1 MLIHV
6 FANTSYN
13 FAHGKGGK
21 YCAEAQP
28 VHAAQKEKGHG
39 GGNGKADNV
48 KTYFNARIAPAGNGG
63 KLAREKV
70 GWYNWQLAAV
80 GKRHAEADNNVADD
94 KINNIKR
101 QALRQLLNPHF
112 VHVNHGAEGRADN
125 EAEQVHRHKAFA

>member
-6 FANTSYN
+6 FANTADN

-48 KTYFNARIAPAGNGG
+48 KTYFNARIAPAGKAASSRVKRSVGIIG
-63 KLAREKV
+63 SWQRLASATPK
-70 GWYNWQLAAV
+70 Q
-80 GKRHAEADNNVADD
+80 
-94 KINNIKR
+94 ITM
-101 QALRQLLNPHF
+101 
-112 VHVNHGAEGRADN
+112 
-125 EAEQVHRHKAFA
+125 

>member
-6 FANTSYN
+6 FADAADNL
-13 FAHGKGGK
+13 AHGKGGK

-70 GWYNWQLAAV
+70 GWYYRQLAAV
-80 GKRHAEADNNVADD
+80 GKRHAKAYNNVAND
-94 KINNIKR
+94 KINGYVTTNS
-101 QALRQLLNPHF
+101 
-112 VHVNHGAEGRADN
+112 
-125 EAEQVHRHKAFA
+125 

>member
-6 FANTSYN
+6 FANTAYN
-13 FAHGKGGK
+13 LAHGKGGK

-39 GGNGKADNV
+39 GGNGKTYNV

-63 KLAREKV
+63 KLARKKV

-80 GKRHAEADNNVADD
+80 GKR
-94 KINNIKR
+94 
-101 QALRQLLNPHF
+101 
-112 VHVNHGAEGRADN
+112 
-125 EAEQVHRHKAFA
+125 

>member
-1 MLIHV
+1 MCRSP
-6 FANTSYN
+6 ARPR
-13 FAHGKGGK
+13 GP
-21 YCAEAQP
+21 ER
-28 VHAAQKEKGHG
+28 KGHG
-39 GGNGKADNV
+39 GGNCKADNV

-80 GKRHAEADNNVADD
+80 GKRHAKADNNVADD

-112 VHVNHGAEGRADN
+112 MHINHGAEGRADN
-125 EAEQVHRHKAFA
+125 EAEQVYRHKAFA

>member
-6 FANTSYN
+6 FANAADN

-63 KLAREKV
+63 KLARKRSV
-70 GWYNWQLAAV
+70 GIIGSWQRLASATP
-80 GKRHAEADNNVADD
+80 KQ
-94 KINNIKR
+94 ITM
-101 QALRQLLNPHF
+101 
-112 VHVNHGAEGRADN
+112 
-125 EAEQVHRHKAFA
+125 